1 MSLRHARA
9 LCVVMTRQCKPTPK
23 SPETDAGCL
32 LKVNVIEAVIP
43 KVFGD
48 IASKLADAEKTS
60 SENFG
65 ALRTVVSEEVRP
77 QLKDL
82 GERMQRAEEKHQD
95 SLGVI
100 KGISPALAGIETRLA
115 AGAISLQSHTRAEV
129 SWRAA
134 SCLL

>member
-1 MSLRHARA
+1 MLD
-9 LCVVMTRQCKPTPK
+9 C
-23 SPETDAGCL
+23 
-32 LKVNVIEAVIP
+32 KVNVIEAVIP

-48 IASKLADAEKTS
+48 IASKLADAEKKT

-95 SLGVI
+95 SLRVI
-100 KGISPALAGIETRLA
+100 AGISPALAGIETRLA
-115 AGAISLQSHTRAEV
+115 ANAVSLQSDTKSEV
-129 SWRAA
+129 SRQTRPC
-134 SCLL
+134 S